1 MTPLRRPTL
10 RDALLAAGADAES
23 LERAA
28 ETLRRADDAA
38 LPWYIRAAT
47 GFGAWVAACF
57 FLGFLTLTG
66 LFREQGVNFVFGA
79 IILAV
84 AVWLSTRGRGG
95 EFVRQLALVLG
106 LSGQGF
112 VLASLEILKLEI
124 VGLGLFGAALATAL
138 LVLHRDPVHRF
149 LCAGGALT
157 GLLVAAGKAEAAWL
171 GEGLVVGALALVVAL
186 GGRPASRRAPPFNG
200 LRVPVRFGLL
210 ATSLGVLAFSLGK
223 ELRAEWMSPVTSL
236 GLTALLGAQ
245 MFRDMGALGAAP
257 TRRLLLLPVLLVVG
271 YISQAAPGVAAAL
284 IVLGMA
290 LRERDTLLL
299 LFGVVFL
306 AVFLGGFYYELA
318 LPLWHK
324 AGVLVLSGAFA
335 FGVRGVV
342 LRLMPPE
349 GEA

>member
-1 MTPLRRPTL
+1 
-10 RDALLAAGADAES
+10 
-23 LERAA
+23 
-28 ETLRRADDAA
+28 
-38 LPWYIRAAT
+38 
-47 GFGAWVAACF
+47 
-57 FLGFLTLTG
+57 
-66 LFREQGVNFVFGA
+66 VNFVFGA
-79 IILAV
+79 CILAL

-149 LCAGGALT
+149 LCAAGALT
-157 GLLVAAGKAEAAWL
+157 GLLVAAGKAEISWL
-171 GEGLVVGALALVVAL
+171 GEALVVTALALVVAL
-186 GGRPASRRAPPFNG
+186 GGRATSRRKPPFTG
-200 LRVPVRFGLL
+200 LRVPIRFGLL
-210 ATSLGVLAFSLGK
+210 ATSLGILAFSLGR
-223 ELRAEWMSPVTSL
+223 ELRGEWMSPVTSM

-245 MFRDMGALGAAP
+245 MYRDMGALGAAP
-257 TRRLLLLPVLLVVG
+257 TRRLLLIPVILVVG
-271 YISQAAPGVAAAL
+271 YIAQSAPGVAAAL

-290 LRERDTLLL
+290 LRERDALLL
-299 LFGVVFL
+299 LFGVVYL

-324 AGVLVLSGAFA
+324 AGVLVASGAFA
-335 FGVRGVV
+335 LGVRAVV
-342 LRLMPPE
+342 LRLLPPE